1 MTTKKDKKPFT
12 SDSLE
17 DIKKL
22 MDLKTKAINDKKLIK
37 K

>member
-1 MTTKKDKKPFT
+1 MTPTKDKKPFT

-22 MDLKTKAINDKKLIK
+22 MDLKTKAINDKKIIK